1 MENERQSEME
11 ALFIHFQSTC
21 NGQEKANL
29 LQCHPAESQ
38 LILETGAR
46 MTLTILYFIS
56 VSIISQISNFTKNDD
71 RINLIDCF

>member
-1 MENERQSEME
+1 MENRRQSEME

-21 NGQEKANL
+21 NGQEKQTFSNVIL
-29 LQCHPAESQ
+29 LSQ
-38 LILETGAR
+38 RILETGAR
-46 MTLTILYFIS
+46 MTLTILYFLS

>member
-1 MENERQSEME
+1 MAKKKQTFSNV
-11 ALFIHFQSTC
+11 I
-21 NGQEKANL
+21 L
-29 LQCHPAESQ
+29 LSQ
-38 LILETGAR
+38 RILETGAR